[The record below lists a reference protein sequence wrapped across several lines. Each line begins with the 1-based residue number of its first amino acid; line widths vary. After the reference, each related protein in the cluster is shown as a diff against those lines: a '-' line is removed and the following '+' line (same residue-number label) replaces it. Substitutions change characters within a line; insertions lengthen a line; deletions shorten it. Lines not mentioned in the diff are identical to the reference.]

1 MSKSMRILQ
10 VSEMYY
16 PVIGGLEE
24 HVRNISER
32 LARDHNVTV
41 FTTDPSGR
49 LPREENINGVLIRRF
64 DSFAPQ
70 NSYYVS
76 LKMLLEL
83 KRSEFDIVHAHNY
96 HASPAFF
103 ARYATKKRFI
113 VTPHYHG
120 HGSSTLRDYL
130 IRLYKPFGKKIF
142 QEADKVIAVS
152 DYEKSLLIKD
162 FEIADEGI
170 TVIHNGINMMEFRN
184 LDKKGKECKTLLFV
198 GRLEEYK
205 GVQYILQA
213 LPLLDEDVHLQ
224 IVGSGPYRTSL
235 TDLVEQLGLGDRVEF
250 YQGLQREEL
259 LQRYADADLFVLL
272 SKYESFSIVI
282 AEALAAKTPCIVA
295 NTSALSE
302 WIDNQNCFGIDY
314 PITVDRLAVLLSE
327 TIGRQ
332 VTGVKP
338 WDWDEVAEETVKAYE
353 EGD

>member
-1 MSKSMRILQ
+1 
-10 VSEMYY
+10 
-16 PVIGGLEE
+16 
-24 HVRNISER
+24 
-32 LARDHNVTV
+32 
-41 FTTDPSGR
+41 
-49 LPREENINGVLIRRF
+49 
-64 DSFAPQ
+64 
-70 NSYYVS
+70 
-76 LKMLLEL
+76 
-83 KRSEFDIVHAHNY
+83 
-96 HASPAFF
+96 
-103 ARYATKKRFI
+103 
-113 VTPHYHG
+113 
-120 HGSSTLRDYL
+120 
-130 IRLYKPFGKKIF
+130 
-142 QEADKVIAVS
+142 VIAVS

-314 PITVDRLAVLLSE
+314 PITVDRLAVLISE

>member
-1 MSKSMRILQ
+1 MSKLMRILQ

-32 LARDHNVTV
+32 LAREHDVTV
-41 FTTDPSGR
+41 FATDPSGR
-49 LPREENINGVLIRRF
+49 LPREESINSVLIRRF

-76 LKMLLEL
+76 LPMLLEL
-83 KRSEFDIVHAHNY
+83 RRSEFDIVHAHNY
-96 HASPAFF
+96 HAFPAFF
-103 ARYATKKRFI
+103 ARYATRERFV

-120 HGSSTLRDYL
+120 HGSSMLRDYL
-130 IRLYKPFGKKIF
+130 IKLYKPLGKKIF

-152 DYEKSLLIKD
+152 NYEKSLLLRD
-162 FEIADEGI
+162 FGIPDEGVA
-170 TVIHNGINMMEFRN
+170 VIPNGINMTEFRN
-184 LDKKGKECKTLLFV
+184 LERAEKEHKTLLYV

-213 LPLLDEDVHLQ
+213 LTMLDEDVHLQ
-224 IVGSGPYRTSL
+224 IVGIGPYKTSL
-235 TDLVEQLGLGDRVEF
+235 TSLVEELGLGYRVEF
-250 YQGLQREEL
+250 YQGLPREEL

-272 SKYESFSIVI
+272 SKYEAFSIVV

-302 WIDNQNCFGIDY
+302 WIDNQNCFGVDH
-314 PITVDRLAVLLSE
+314 PINIDRLSALIREVM
-327 TIGRQ
+327 GHR
-332 VTGVKP
+332 VTEVKL
-338 WDWDEVAEETVKAYE
+338 WDWVEVAEATIKAYE
-353 EGD
+353 AVN